1 MKAILQKEWHGY
13 FSTVT
18 GYLFTAFLMLFAGI
32 FFSVLCLTG
41 GLPSFEYVLSNMTFV
56 FVPGLRM
63 KSGRSSPNFSMRD
76 SLTRSAIFIRIRP
89 SMRRFWA
96 CWLCRPF

>member
-32 FFSVLCLTG
+32 FFSVFCLTG
-41 GLPSFEYVLSNMTFV
+41 GLPSLEYVLSFAHRKNTFTIFFPPLMFGNDFAV
-56 FVPGLRM
+56 LA
-63 KSGRSSPNFSMRD
+63 NFD
-76 SLTRSAIFIRIRP
+76 PVDVQSALHFP
-89 SMRRFWA
+89 KTKPM
-96 CWLCRPF
+96 